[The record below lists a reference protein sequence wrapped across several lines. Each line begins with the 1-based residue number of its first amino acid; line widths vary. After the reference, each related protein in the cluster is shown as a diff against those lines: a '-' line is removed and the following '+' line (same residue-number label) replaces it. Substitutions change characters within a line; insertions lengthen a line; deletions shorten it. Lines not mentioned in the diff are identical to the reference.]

1 MRHARSVVVACLVS
15 LALACG
21 GEPAA
26 PDAGPPRAITREQEQ
41 VGGTIVSTVDGA
53 PITLAEVEEVAR
65 ETGLSPQDALRRLQ
79 EERVLAA
86 HAEAAG
92 LGDDHEV
99 QDAVRRASVQALLE
113 ARVEAEITPAS
124 IPAEQ
129 VAERMDAQRAR
140 WWRPERRRSTHVLAR
155 LAPDAP
161 PEAGAAAERFVRRAI
176 ERMSAAEDARAEA
189 HVIGEEDH
197 SGRTYTVLVEDLPP
211 VARDGQL
218 VPEYLDALFAR
229 GERGVLAEPVRTR
242 FGWHA
247 IVLTEVMPPWEAPRD
262 EVEAAMRQELAV
274 EARAA
279 RLEELVRELAG
290 RTPVERDGAVIE
302 RVIAT
307 DLEAMESGGASP

>member
-1 MRHARSVVVACLVS
+1 MRRARSVVVACLVS

-21 GEPAA
+21 GETAA
-26 PDAGPPRAITREQEQ
+26 PDAGARRAVAPSAR
-41 VGGTIVSTVDGA
+41 VSGTVVSTVDGA
-53 PITLAEVEEVAR
+53 PITLEEVEEVAR
-65 ETGLSPQDALRRLQ
+65 ETGLAPQDALRRLQ

-92 LGDDHEV
+92 LGDDDEV

-129 VAERMDAQRAR
+129 VAARMEAQRAR
-140 WWRPERRRSTHVLAR
+140 WARPERRRSTHVVAR

-161 PEAGAAAERFVRRAI
+161 PEADAAAERFARRAI

-197 SGRTYTVLVEDLPP
+197 AGRTYEVLVEDLPP
-211 VARDGQL
+211 VTREGQL
-218 VPEYLDALFAR
+218 VPEYLDALFSR
-229 GERGVLAEPVRTR
+229 AEPGVVAQPLRTT

-262 EVEAAMRQELAV
+262 EVVSAMRQELAV

-279 RLEELVRELAG
+279 RLEELARELAS
-290 RTPVERDGAVIE
+290 RTPVERDEAAID
-302 RVIAT
+302 RAIT
-307 DLEAMESGGASP
+307 IDLEAMERGGASP